1 MWYVSPHTFVLT
13 ASEYVET
20 YISDNT
26 FVSYSNGSQYQRHPT
41 LNGSETW
48 INQDA
53 LPKCQSYSSASHSE
67 QAINP
72 GKDMVE

>member
-1 MWYVSPHTFVLT
+1 M
-13 ASEYVET
+13 
-20 YISDNT
+20 
-26 FVSYSNGSQYQRHPT
+26 GSQYQRHPT